1 MNRFKVQ
8 MLVKSSLYL
17 LMMLA
22 LFTIPHCATAQVPFA
37 ISAFLTNGD
46 FVTSATT
53 ADVNG
58 DGYPDLIS
66 AYYSATGSSYV
77 CVWTNN
83 RSGLFVSNASYTVGA
98 FPHQVITADVNND
111 GWPDLITAN
120 INSGS
125 LTVLTND
132 GHGNFALSATLL
144 DPSSPQ
150 GLISV
155 AAADLFG
162 RGRMDLIGANLSS
175 GFFTIW
181 TNTGGGMF
189 GRYGALVALSNGPR
203 YVTTADI
210 NGDGKPDIIGV
221 ANHVNTT
228 PYLDIWTNNGAGGF
242 AAAAAPTLPNGE
254 VFKFVAADVNGDG
267 KPDLIFAYAN
277 NRSIVVLTNDGTGA
291 FALYGSYPVGN
302 EPLAVIAADVNG
314 DGAVD
319 LISANRDDTLTVLTN
334 NGGGIFSSNATLN
347 LNSGSLSNPPVSSF
361 SEPLTATDING
372 DGMIGLIGGNFNPG
386 TLTVFTNAV
395 TNLPSLKLTQSGTNF
410 IVSWPAIWANWT
422 LQQNTD
428 LSQGSWASFSGIV
441 GNDGVTKSLTNSSS
455 TGNLFF
461 RLMQ

>member
-1 MNRFKVQ
+1 MKLSF
-8 MLVKSSLYL
+8 YL

-22 LFTIPHCATAQVPFA
+22 LFAMPHRATAQVPFA
-37 ISAFLTNGD
+37 TSAYLTNGD

-83 RSGLFVSNASYTVGA
+83 GSGLFVSNASYTVGA

-181 TNTGGGMF
+181 TNSGGGMF
-189 GRYGALVALSNGPR
+189 GLYGALVAPSNGPR
-203 YVTTADI
+203 DVTTADI

-221 ANHVNTT
+221 ANQVNTT

-254 VFKFVAADVNGDG
+254 VFKFVAVDVNGDG
-267 KPDLIFAYAN
+267 KRDLIFAYAN
-277 NRSIVVLTNDGTGA
+277 NGSIVVLTNDGTGA
-291 FALYGSYPVGN
+291 FALSGSYPVGK
-302 EPLAVIAADVNG
+302 EPLAIVAADVNG

-319 LISANRDDTLTVLTN
+319 LVSANRGDTLTVLTN

-347 LNSGSLSNPPVSSF
+347 MNSGSMSNPPVSSF
-361 SEPLTATDING
+361 AEPLATADING

-395 TNLPSLKLTQSGTNF
+395 TNLPSLLLTQSGTNF

-428 LSQGSWASFSGIV
+428 LSQGSWTSNSGTV
-441 GNDGVTKSLTNSSS
+441 GNDGVNMRLTNSSS